1 VNEPERKPKKYSN
14 RIWVP
19 AVLLVGLLLGALSSL
34 LTPVPE
40 EPQFEHLP
48 GFFITFTPEP
58 LLQFHVLVTTIE
70 IVLLVALVV
79 VYVKVYADTRANFS
93 LGLVV
98 VLLALLLN
106 TLFSYPLLLGL
117 MGPVSVRPG
126 DFLLFA
132 DIFMI
137 VAYTVFLYLSLE

>member
-1 VNEPERKPKKYSN
+1 MTPRKPGN

-19 AVLLVGLLLGALSSL
+19 AVLLVGLLLGALLSL
-34 LTPVPE
+34 VAPVPE
-40 EPQFEHLP
+40 EPRLEHLP
-48 GFFITFTPEP
+48 GFFFVTFTPEP

-70 IVLLVALVV
+70 IVLLVALLV

-98 VLLALLLN
+98 VLAALLLN

-117 MGPVSVRPG
+117 LGPVSVRPG

>member
-1 VNEPERKPKKYSN
+1 MNEPVEQNKRYSN

-19 AVLLVGLLLGALSSL
+19 VILLVGLVLGYLSSL
-34 LTPVPE
+34 LAPVPE
-40 EPQFEHLP
+40 EPRFENLP
-48 GFFITFTPEP
+48 GFFITFRPEP
-58 LLQFHVLVTTIE
+58 LLQFHVLVTTVQ
-70 IVLLVALVV
+70 IVLLVALLV
-79 VYVKVYADTRANFS
+79 VYVKVYSDTRANFS

-98 VLLALLLN
+98 VLGALLLN
-106 TLFSYPLLLGL
+106 TLFTYPLLLGL